1 MILGLILSISP
12 LYFYSHLSSNST
24 NFPTLNRDTIVS
36 HSNVTPS
43 PIVTSK
49 ITNPET
55 TPIKVRTDIYSSINS
70 TINSD
75 NSGFEEMI
83 KTIATNVID
92 TSMSGVSSQA
102 PQVRYY
108 GNLVSFT
115 LWFNAILVIDLWSK
129 PR

>member
-1 MILGLILSISP
+1 MNLMVTINLILRLILSISP

-36 HSNVTPS
+36 HSNVTPL

-49 ITNPET
+49 ITHPET

-102 PQVRYY
+102 PQV
-108 GNLVSFT
+108 
-115 LWFNAILVIDLWSK
+115 
-129 PR
+129 